1 MKKILL
7 TGSTGF
13 LGSAIKNEIHKDNY
27 IYLVLR
33 KKTKKIKIK
42 KNIKRFISKILNN

>member
-33 KKTKKIKIK
+33 KKNKKNKTKKKY
-42 KNIKRFISKILNN
+42 KRGLFQKF